1 MHCWTTDGL
10 KVDWFREG
18 DLIESSVSVSGQ
30 KEGYLDRGW
39 VNRSVET
46 LRLSY
51 CNGQSTNGTKE
62 ILSPDFLVIKTKK
75 FFSCNQNKGAWQL
88 TLLLCSE
95 RMQKQVRTK
104 KVSSTFSIWAASW
117 SNNTNKT
124 LKKIQAFG
132 VWKVWRLAWSFDDP
146 IWRADRSWWEAGQ
159 STRPRCMGGVYNTY
173 YTPILTTFWTTF
185 LLLHKS

>member
-1 MHCWTTDGL
+1 MFQCQA
-10 KVDWFREG
+10 EG
-18 DLIESSVSVSGQ
+18 RIPGP
-30 KEGYLDRGW
+30 GW
-39 VNRSVET
+39 VNPSAET

-95 RMQKQVRTK
+95 RMQKQVWTK
-104 KVSSTFSIWAASW
+104 KFLQHFQSEQPHRLT
-117 SNNTNKT
+117 TQRK
-124 LKKIQAFG
+124 LKELQAFG
-132 VWKVWRLAWSFDDP
+132 VWKVWWLVWSFDDP
-146 IWRADRSWWEAGQ
+146 IWRADRSWWETGQ

-185 LLLHKS
+185 LLLHKSYWVPM

>member
-1 MHCWTTDGL
+1 MFQCQA
-10 KVDWFREG
+10 EG
-18 DLIESSVSVSGQ
+18 RIPGP
-30 KEGYLDRGW
+30 GW
-39 VNRSVET
+39 VNPSAET

-95 RMQKQVRTK
+95 RMQKQVWK
-104 KVSSTFSIWAASW
+104 KVSSTFSIWAATSTK
-117 SNNTNKT
+117 NT
-124 LKKIQAFG
+124 KKIKRIRSFWCLHA
-132 VWKVWRLAWSFDDP
+132 WRLAWSFDDP

-173 YTPILTTFWTTF
+173 YTPILTTFSTTF

>member
-1 MHCWTTDGL
+1 MFQCQGRGKDTWTG
-10 KVDWFREG
+10 R
-18 DLIESSVSVSGQ
+18 
-30 KEGYLDRGW
+30 
-39 VNRSVET
+39 VNPSAET

-95 RMQKQVRTK
+95 RMQKQVWTK
-104 KVSSTFSIWAASW
+104 KFLRHFQSEQPHGLTTQIRF
-117 SNNTNKT
+117 
-124 LKKIQAFG
+124 KKLQAFC
-132 VWKVWRLAWSFDDP
+132 VLKAWRLVWSFDDP

-159 STRPRCMGGVYNTY
+159 STRPRCMGGSIQH
-173 YTPILTTFWTTF
+173 ILHAHPYH
-185 LLLHKS
+185 LLNHFFAATQILVGAINVNNIFVPTIYRCWSQR